1 MEGNKADNDRFV
13 CIHVLHRKGGKEMR
27 IPYRRM
33 MEALRFLLLFVT
45 CTLLSYGIIALL
57 ADKLLPSTPYDE
69 PHGNA
74 VKVVNLV
81 NSPETQDL
89 DGYLTR
95 LQLFYVTGE

>member
-1 MEGNKADNDRFV
+1 
-13 CIHVLHRKGGKEMR
+13 MR

-45 CTLLSYGIIALL
+45 CTLLSYGIITLITS
-57 ADKLLPSTPYDE
+57 KLLPDNPYEE
-69 PHGNA
+69 PRGNA
-74 VKVVNLV
+74 VKVVILL

-89 DGYLTR
+89 DGYLAR